1 MEFQGQ
7 LHDLDRYYLERREL
21 EVRNGALHA
30 EIWRLGKEEAT
41 GRKRE
46 LAENTV
52 RMRTLTY
59 LIDKIRLQ
67 ACLR

>member
-21 EVRNGALHA
+21 EVCNGALHA
-30 EIWRLGKEEAT
+30 EIWRLGKEAT